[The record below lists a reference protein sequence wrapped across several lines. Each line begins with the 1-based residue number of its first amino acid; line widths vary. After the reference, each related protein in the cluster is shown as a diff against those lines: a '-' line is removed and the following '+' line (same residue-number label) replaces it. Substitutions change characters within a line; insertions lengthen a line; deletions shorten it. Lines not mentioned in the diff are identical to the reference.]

1 MNGFDIFVL
10 IVVAVCMIS
19 GFFRGLIR
27 EVSGIIGIVAG
38 FYGGVTY
45 YPSVMP
51 YVTDWIAKPWVAKL
65 ICFFV
70 LFAGILLVVSL
81 FAFLIRKLLSIIFLG
96 WVDRLF
102 GLVFGSLKGVLIC
115 SVLFILLSLFIP
127 DGSRLV
133 KGARSAPYLIQVV
146 DVLSDLVPGN
156 LRAGIKK
163 FF

>member
-10 IVVAVCMIS
+10 IVVAVCLVS

-27 EVSGIIGIVAG
+27 EVSGIIGIIAG
-38 FYGGVTY
+38 FYGAATY

-51 YVTDWIAKPWVAKL
+51 YVTAWIAKPWLTKL

-70 LFAGILLVVSL
+70 LFVGVLLFVGL

-96 WVDRLF
+96 WVDRTF
-102 GLVFGSLKGVLIC
+102 GLVFGFLKGVLIC
-115 SVLFILLSLFIP
+115 SVVFMVLSLFIP
-127 DGSRLV
+127 GGSSLV
-133 KGARSAPYLIQVV
+133 KGSQTAPYLIQVV
-146 DVLSDLVPGN
+146 NVLSELVPGN
-156 LRAGIKK
+156 LRAGMEN

>member
-10 IVVAVCMIS
+10 IVVAVCMVS

-27 EVSGIIGIVAG
+27 EVSGIIGIIAG
-38 FYGGVTY
+38 FYGGATY

-51 YVTDWIAKPWVAKL
+51 YVTGWIAKPWLSKL

-70 LFAGILLVVSL
+70 LFVVILLLVNF

-96 WVDRLF
+96 WVDRSF
-102 GLVFGSLKGVLIC
+102 GLVFGFLKGVLIC
-115 SVLFILLSLFIP
+115 SVVFILLSLFIP
-127 DGSRLV
+127 GGSRLV
-133 KGARSAPYLIQVV
+133 KGTRSAPYLIQVV
-146 DVLSDLVPGN
+146 DVLSELVPGN
-156 LRAGIKK
+156 LKAGMGK